1 MLLVKTANGQ
11 VEQFPYTLGDLR
23 RENPNTSFPK
33 KIGDAIL
40 ASYGI
45 CHVMPDAQP
54 EYDPLVQALVRDPEP
69 HNKETS
75 VNEDTGETYKTG
87 RWVIGYTVEN
97 KPQDQAE
104 YAVRNKRDRNRR
116 GWAGETYKTGRWVI
130 GYTVENKP
138 QDQAED
144 AVRNKRDHL
153 LSDTDWMALSD
164 NTMSPAW
171 ATYRQALR
179 GITAQEGFPY
189 SVIWPTKP

>member
-23 RENPNTSFPK
+23 RDNPQTSFPK

-45 CHVMPDAQP
+45 YHVMPETQP
-54 EYDPLVQALVRDPEP
+54 EYDNLVQTLVRDPEP
-69 HNKETS
+69 HNNETA
-75 VNEDTGETYKTG
+75 VDEDTGETYKTG

-104 YAVRNKRDRNRR
+104 S
-116 GWAGETYKTGRWVI
+116 
-130 GYTVENKP
+130 
-138 QDQAED
+138 

-153 LSDTDWMALSD
+153 LANTDWTALVDGTLS
-164 NTMSPAW
+164 TAM

-179 GITAQEGFPY
+179 DVPTQEGFPY
-189 SVIWPTKP
+189 AVTWPSKP

>member
-11 VEQFPYTLGDLR
+11 VEQFSYTLGDLR

-45 CHVMPDAQP
+45 YHVMPEAQP
-54 EYDPLVQALVRDPEP
+54 EYDNLVQVLVRDPEP
-69 HNKETS
+69 HNNETA

-104 YAVRNKRDRNRR
+104 GAVRNKRDR
-116 GWAGETYKTGRWVI
+116 
-130 GYTVENKP
+130 
-138 QDQAED
+138 
-144 AVRNKRDHL
+144 L

-164 NTMSPAW
+164 NAMTPEW
-171 ATYRQALR
+171 ASYRQALR
-179 GITAQEGFPY
+179 DITGQAGFPY
-189 SVIWPTKP
+189 SMIWPTKP